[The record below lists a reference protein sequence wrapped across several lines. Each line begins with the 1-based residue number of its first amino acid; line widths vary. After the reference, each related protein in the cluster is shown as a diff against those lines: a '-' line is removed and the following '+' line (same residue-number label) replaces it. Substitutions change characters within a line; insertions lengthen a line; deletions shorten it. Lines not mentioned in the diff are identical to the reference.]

1 MNWDDLA
8 DEYCILQS
16 CSEAEIFS
24 YSLAEGE
31 NSGTVRS
38 LRKNRRDIQ
47 KATQAVRKAYES
59 NPNAPRDEMRKTA
72 YKFFVGGVIL
82 SILLSA
88 LMSVLAK
95 MAIEWLLDKI
105 LNKDASS
112 GPISLPPK

>member
-8 DEYCILQS
+8 EEYCTLQY
-16 CSEAEIFS
+16 CSAAEIFN

-31 NSGTVRS
+31 NSVTVRS
-38 LRKNRRDIQ
+38 LRKKRRDIQ

-59 NPNAPRDEMRKTA
+59 NPTATREEMKKTT
-72 YKFFVGGVIL
+72 YKFFVGGIIL

-105 LNKDASS
+105 FNKEDNS

>member
-1 MNWDDLA
+1 MNWDNLA
-8 DEYCILQS
+8 EEYCIVHA

-31 NSGTVRS
+31 KSATVRS
-38 LRKNRRDIQ
+38 LRKKRRDIQ
-47 KATQAVRKAYES
+47 KATQAVKKAYEA
-59 NPNAPRDEMRKTA
+59 NPNASREEMQKQA

-105 LNKDASS
+105 FNKEPNSE
-112 GPISLPPK
+112 PISLPPK